1 MTKDDYENY
10 LRFIYLQKNGRKLS
24 ERSIRHYIDESL
36 RLIDKNMT
44 RISHGQY
51 SSIFDI
57 DSLSELTAIQAA
69 FLADEEFM
77 ETDIRGHNM
86 YTAGFNRY
94 LDFAR
99 GTNFKGKLEEL
110 ILLDTPAL
118 PRFTSSYVNSKSP
131 KRDRIK
137 VIQIAEACSY
147 RCEVNPNHET
157 FIADATDKPYFE
169 GHHIIPLAQ
178 QPDFRYSLDCYAN
191 IIILCPTCHRMFH
204 YGRKVDKKD
213 LLAEIY
219 DKRSERYEHAGFH
232 LSIDGFLKVAVDRCR
247 I

>member
-77 ETDIRGHNM
+77 ETDIRG
-86 YTAGFNRY
+86 T
-94 LDFAR
+94 
-99 GTNFKGKLEEL
+99 GKDK
-110 ILLDTPAL
+110 I
-118 PRFTSSYVNSKSP
+118 FT
-131 KRDRIK
+131 
-137 VIQIAEACSY
+137 Q
-147 RCEVNPNHET
+147 
-157 FIADATDKPYFE
+157 
-169 GHHIIPLAQ
+169 L
-178 QPDFRYSLDCYAN
+178 
-191 IIILCPTCHRMFH
+191 
-204 YGRKVDKKD
+204 
-213 LLAEIY
+213 
-219 DKRSERYEHAGFH
+219 
-232 LSIDGFLKVAVDRCR
+232 
-247 I
+247 